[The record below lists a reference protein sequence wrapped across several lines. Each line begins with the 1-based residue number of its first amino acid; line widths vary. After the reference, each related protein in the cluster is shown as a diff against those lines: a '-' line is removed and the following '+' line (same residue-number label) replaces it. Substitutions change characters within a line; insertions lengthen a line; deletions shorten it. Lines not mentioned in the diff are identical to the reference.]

1 MNICSYTAKKPY
13 NLQLMIKINTKEV
26 SNHPIEREIS
36 LMEMFQIT
44 LKYNDFY
51 TNIVFEIIHTMPL

>member
-1 MNICSYTAKKPY
+1 
-13 NLQLMIKINTKEV
+13 MIKINTKEV